1 MRRTKPLITLVAAL
15 CVGASTLIGLLA
27 LTSSN
32 QAAAAGGTFSITT
45 SPGLDPAFNPTIL
58 DYVTRCTTSPT
69 TQVTTTGGGPTTVAG
84 ETFPSPVSLKVPLV
98 SGQELQ
104 ITHGRTTY
112 YVRCLPRDFPEYSAS
127 VTGRPQ
133 QPNGYLLDLNEYS
146 VVFDTDGVP
155 VWWHSGVSAPP
166 GNEPNFSEFLNP
178 STIADSQSNGSFQ
191 FVGLD
196 GRTTGSIGGG
206 SVVFDSHDLQLLP
219 NGNYL
224 GIVPQDRDVDLSSW
238 GLPSNS
244 PILDDVIVEVTPS
257 NQIVWSW
264 SVAAHIDVATANVNW
279 RSTYPDLIHMNSVEY
294 DGNGGIIFSARNLD
308 AVYRIDMATG
318 AITWKLGGS
327 ATPQS
332 LTVIGNTY
340 SQVFSAQHDA
350 KIAPDGSLTVYDDAT
365 LGGGLPRAVRFDLD
379 TTAMTATLV
388 EQVTDPSANF
398 SFCCGSA
405 QKLATGNWVISWGGI
420 DFMSE
425 VSPSGVP
432 QLTITFPG
440 QYSYRASPV
449 PASVASLRE
458 GMDAAVRPV
467 ALTVMQDN
475 WLVAA
480 DGGVFSYGD
489 AAFYGST
496 GGMHLNEPIVGM
508 ASTPDGK
515 GYWLV
520 ASDGGVFSYG
530 DAGFHGSTGG
540 MHLNEP
546 VVGMA
551 STPDGKGYSLVAS
564 DGGIFSYGDA
574 GFYGSTGAIQLN
586 KPVVGMAS
594 TPDGKGYWLV
604 ASDGGI
610 FSYGDAGFYGSAGNI
625 QLHEPIVG
633 MASTPDGQG
642 YWLVAS
648 DGGVFSYGNA
658 AFFGSAGGKQLPKP
672 MVGITSTADGRGYW
686 LVAANGEVFSYG
698 DAKGFGPGTNL
709 QLNQPVVGTA
719 STWSIT

>member
-1 MRRTKPLITLVAAL
+1 MRKIKSLITLVAAL
-15 CVGASTLIGLLA
+15 CVAVSTLIGLLA
-27 LTSSN
+27 VTSSN
-32 QAAAAGGTFSITT
+32 QAAAAGDTFSITT
-45 SPGLDPAFNPTIL
+45 SPGLDPAFKPTIL
-58 DYVTRCTTSPT
+58 DYAIRCTSSPT
-69 TQVTTTGGGPTTVAG
+69 SQVMTSGPGPTTIGGV
-84 ETFPSPVSLKVPLV
+84 TFPGGTSLNVPLV
-98 SGQELQ
+98 SGQALP
-104 ITHGRTTY
+104 ITHGGTTY
-112 YVRCLPRDFPEYSAS
+112 YVRCLPRDFPDYSAS

-146 VVFDTDGVP
+146 VIFDTDGVP
-155 VWWHSGVSAPP
+155 VWWHSGVSAPL
-166 GNEPNFSEFLNP
+166 GNQPNFSEFLNP
-178 STIADSQSNGSFQ
+178 STIAASQSNGSFQ
-191 FVGLD
+191 LIDLD
-196 GRTTGSIGGG
+196 GKTVGSIGGG
-206 SVVFDSHDLQLLP
+206 SVILDSHDLELLP

-224 GIVPQDRDVDLSSW
+224 GFVRQTRDVDLSSW
-238 GLPSNS
+238 GLSSTS
-244 PILDDVIVEVTPS
+244 PIDDNVIVEVTPS

-264 SVAAHIDVATANVNW
+264 SVADHIDVATADINW
-279 RSTYPDLIHMNSVEY
+279 RSTYPDLIHMNSVHY
-294 DGNGGIIFSARNLD
+294 DGNGGVIFSARNLD

-327 ATPQS
+327 ATAQS

-365 LGGGLPRAVRFDLD
+365 LGGGLPRAVRFVID
-379 TTAMTATLV
+379 TTANTATVV

-405 QKLATGNWVISWGGI
+405 QKLATGNWVISWGGT

-425 VSPSGVP
+425 LSPSGAP

-449 PASVASLRE
+449 PVAVASLRQ

-467 ALTVMQDN
+467 ALTAMQDH

-496 GGMHLNEPIVGM
+496 GGMHLNQPIVGM
-508 ASTPDGK
+508 AATPDGK

-530 DAGFHGSTGG
+530 DAAFHGSTGA
-540 MHLNEP
+540 MH
-546 VVGMA
+546 
-551 STPDGKGYSLVAS
+551 
-564 DGGIFSYGDA
+564 
-574 GFYGSTGAIQLN
+574 LN
-586 KPVVGMAS
+586 KPVVGMAA

-604 ASDGGI
+604 ASDGGL
-610 FSYGDAGFYGSAGNI
+610 FSYGDAGFYGSAGNLPL
-625 QLHEPIVG
+625 QKPVVG
-633 MASTPDGQG
+633 MVPTPDGQG

-648 DGGVFSYGNA
+648 DGGVFSYGDAGFFGSPGNIQLHEPVVGIASTSDGQGYWLVA
-658 AFFGSAGGKQLPKP
+658 ADGGVFSYGDAGYFGSAGGNQLPQP
-672 MVGITSTADGRGYW
+672 MVGISSTADGRGYW

-698 DAKGFGPGTNL
+698 DAKSFRPAGGL

-719 STWSIT
+719 SISSVT

>member
-1 MRRTKPLITLVAAL
+1 
-15 CVGASTLIGLLA
+15 
-27 LTSSN
+27 
-32 QAAAAGGTFSITT
+32 
-45 SPGLDPAFNPTIL
+45 
-58 DYVTRCTTSPT
+58 
-69 TQVTTTGGGPTTVAG
+69 
-84 ETFPSPVSLKVPLV
+84 VSLKVPLI

-104 ITHGRTTY
+104 ITNGGTTY
-112 YVRCLPRDFPEYSAS
+112 YVRCLPRDFPDYSAS
-127 VTGRPQ
+127 VTGGPQ
-133 QPNGYLLDLNEYS
+133 QPNGYLLDLNEYA

-155 VWWHSGVSAPP
+155 VWWHAGVSAPP
-166 GNEPNFSEFLNP
+166 GNDPNLSEFLNP
-178 STIADSQSNGSFQ
+178 STIADSQANGSFQ

-196 GRTTGSIGGG
+196 GKVTGSIGGG
-206 SVVFDSHDLQLLP
+206 SINLDSHDLQLLP

-244 PILDDVIVEVTPS
+244 PILDDVIVEVNPA

-264 SVAAHIDVATANVNW
+264 SVAEHIDVATANVNW
-279 RSTYPDLIHMNSVEY
+279 RATYPDLIHMNSVEY

-332 LTVIGNTY
+332 LTVTGNTY
-340 SQVFSAQHDA
+340 SQLFSGQHDA
-350 KIAPDGSLTVYDDAT
+350 KLAPDGSLTVYDDAT
-365 LGGGLPRAVRFDLD
+365 QGGGLPRAVRFDLD

-388 EQVTDPSANF
+388 EQVTNPSADF

-405 QKLATGNWVISWGGI
+405 QKLATGNWVISWGGTE
-420 DFMSE
+420 FMSE

-449 PASVASLRE
+449 PATVASLRA

-467 ALTVMQDN
+467 ALTVTQSN
-475 WLVAA
+475 WLVAS
-480 DGGVFSYGD
+480 DGGIFSYGD
-489 AAFYGST
+489 AGFYGST

-520 ASDGGVFSYG
+520 ASDGGV
-530 DAGFHGSTGG
+530 
-540 MHLNEP
+540 
-546 VVGMA
+546 
-551 STPDGKGYSLVAS
+551 
-564 DGGIFSYGDA
+564 FSYGDA

-610 FSYGDAGFYGSAGNI
+610 FSYGDAAFYGS
-625 QLHEPIVG
+625 
-633 MASTPDGQG
+633 T
-642 YWLVAS
+642 
-648 DGGVFSYGNA
+648 
-658 AFFGSAGGKQLPKP
+658 GGKQLPQP
-672 MVGITSTADGRGYW
+672 MVGIASTGDGRGYW
-686 LVAANGEVFSYG
+686 LVAANGEVFNYG
-698 DAKGFGPGTNL
+698 DAKGFGPGTSL
-709 QLNQPVVGTA
+709 HLNQPIVGTA
-719 STWSIT
+719 SVSSVT